1 MVYDWDG
8 KEDEL
13 YQLYIVQKKS
23 LDEIVELMKEKY
35 NFSPSKRAYQT
46 QFKKWQFPAK
56 QHHTQSDGKLAAEV
70 RKLWENNIGQKESL
84 KVLNDRG
91 LNVSERELVKIRS
104 AMGLLLRVPNGTKL
118 PADDSGKRRFT
129 DVDEDYAFTGGH
141 NSSFFNDMDATNFSD
156 GPPNLRKK
164 AKITEP
170 PSATAPVLRLGAV
183 PGMPTKA
190 RAPTPELDPEVIAKR
205 QERLRK
211 KREESEM
218 LWQQKKRRRR
228 TRDRAGLPAD
238 PPCPPRFPSE
248 TTIDESKKFLSLS
261 ETQYRHMRDAFM
273 AICKDAGIMK
283 KTQAG
288 PDGWKAAKERL
299 ARENEYLR
307 QPCFENPSADAREW
321 LAVDIICSDVT
332 KRIRVLDKKMT
343 IQEAKNTLGINP
355 EESRQIRRAFYDI
368 LKADHFT
375 SKSEAGSEHWAELKA
390 KWIDDLPMLK
400 DILAPRDAD
409 PEHEIKKKAVEI
421 LGRDVMKRLR
431 DDIAK
436 RDPNKKMGE
445 TTGNSDADG
454 AAKALPPSNSY
465 GIQSHATHRA
475 TQASLSGNAT
485 RGLTAGRLDSEMSA
499 VNELKDGM
507 NSELSNGM
515 SNLASQALATHTYM
529 TDHHDVPFQAFQID
543 PALMAG
549 PVSEEEQMQFPAYF
563 RVSPNSELKL
573 VPKMWIDIVNGASM
587 KEVEACALSR
597 HPMPTAMR
605 IERVEGIASGNGGS
619 EQSIKIDTD
628 DELSCYLDRVIA
640 DKVIFSVCF
649 GPM

>member
-1 MVYDWDG
+1 
-8 KEDEL
+8 
-13 YQLYIVQKKS
+13 
-23 LDEIVELMKEKY
+23 MK
-35 NFSPSKRAYQT
+35 
-46 QFKKWQFPAK
+46 
-56 QHHTQSDGKLAAEV
+56 
-70 RKLWENNIGQKESL
+70 I
-84 KVLNDRG
+84 LNDRG
-91 LNVSERELVKIRS
+91 FNVSERELVKIRN

-118 PADDSGKRRFT
+118 PSDESGKRSFT
-129 DVDEDYAFTGGH
+129 DVDEDDTFIRGH
-141 NSSFFNDMDATNFSD
+141 DSSFFADMDATSFN
-156 GPPNLRKK
+156 
-164 AKITEP
+164 EP
-170 PSATAPVLRLGAV
+170 PQNLSKNAKVTENPLATAPISRLGAV
-183 PGMPTKA
+183 PGMSAKA
-190 RAPTPELDPEVIAKR
+190 RAPTPELEPEVIAKR

-248 TTIDESKKFLSLS
+248 TTIEESKKFLSLS

-273 AICKDAGIMK
+273 AICKDEGIMK

-288 PDGWKAAKERL
+288 PGAWKAAKERL

-307 QPCFENPSADAREW
+307 QPCYENPSPDTREW

-343 IQEAKNTLGINP
+343 IQEAKNALGINP

-375 SKSEAGSEHWAELKA
+375 SKSEAGPEHWAELKA
-390 KWIDDLPMLK
+390 KWIDGLPMLQ
-400 DILAPRDAD
+400 DILAPGDAD
-409 PEHEIKKKAVEI
+409 PEHDIKKKAVEV

-436 RDPNKKMGE
+436 RDPNKKRGE
-445 TTGNSDADG
+445 NTGTSNADG
-454 AAKALPPSNSY
+454 ESNTDSTVKVLPPSNSY
-465 GIQSHATHRA
+465 GIQSHSIHRA
-475 TQASLSGNAT
+475 MPITVGGNAT
-485 RGLTAGRLDSEMSA
+485 RELTTGRLDNAMSGISEMEDGIHSG
-499 VNELKDGM
+499 LSSGM
-507 NSELSNGM
+507 NTGLSNGM

-529 TDHHDVPFQAFQID
+529 TDHNDVPFQPFQID
-543 PALMAG
+543 PALMTA
-549 PVSEEEQMQFPAYF
+549 PVSEEERMQFPAYF
-563 RVSPNSELKL
+563 RVSPNSKLKL

-587 KEVEACALSR
+587 KEVESCALSR
-597 HPMPTAMR
+597 HPIPAAMR
-605 IERVEGIASGNGGS
+605 IERVEGIASGSGGS

-628 DELSCYLDRVIA
+628 DELSCYLDRVMA

-649 GPM
+649 TPM